1 MTMFI
6 KIFQSLSFVRWV
18 DQCDENAHDKN
29 RHLGRFQVGQ
39 NWAMQGGSYLE
50 NEAVNESTSQMVQ
63 DWYNEVSQCR
73 RTYHKYSI
81 LKNFNTVKFRYT

>member
-1 MTMFI
+1 MFI
-6 KIFQSLSFVRWV
+6 KIFKFLLFVRWV

-29 RHLGRFQVGQ
+29 RNLGRFQVGQ

-73 RTYHKYSI
+73 RTYHKYNI
-81 LKNFNTVKFRYT
+81 LLWYHIGTVKFRYT

>member
-1 MTMFI
+1 MFI
-6 KIFQSLSFVRWV
+6 KIFKSSLFVRWV

-29 RHLGRFQVGQ
+29 RNLERFQVGQ

-50 NEAVNESTSQMVQ
+50 NEAVNESTSLMVQ

-73 RTYHKYSI
+73 RTYHKYCI
-81 LKNFNTVKFRYT
+81 LENFNTVKFRYT